1 MQSTKVA
8 GVALVNR
15 GSFIAE
21 MDTQEIMTEHSART
35 VHVQISNSMLGTR
48 LKPEAGCL
56 TLPVVSYMFH
66 ACAAAVAQTEKC
78 NMQAWTERLFM
89 NL

>member
-21 MDTQEIMTEHSART
+21 MDTQEIKF
-35 VHVQISNSMLGTR
+35 MLGTR

>member
-1 MQSTKVA
+1 M
-8 GVALVNR
+8 G
-15 GSFIAE
+15 
-21 MDTQEIMTEHSART
+21 TQEIMTEHSDADGT
-35 VHVQISNSMLGTR
+35 CTDFKFMLGTR

-66 ACAAAVAQTEKC
+66 ACADAVAQTEKC